1 MMLKEGN
8 LHLNAIRS
16 IANETGFTEKD
27 VCSLYMMTL
36 ETLTKQARI
45 KDYLTVLVIKEVK
58 NMLVKSKESGR

>member
-8 LHLNAIRS
+8 RHLNAIRS
-16 IANETGFTEKD
+16 IAKETGFTEKD
-27 VCSLYMMTL
+27 VCSLYRMTL

-45 KDYLTVLVIKEVK
+45 KDYLMVLVIKRGK

>member
-1 MMLKEGN
+1 MRQKDGN
-8 LHLNAIRS
+8 LQLDVIRN
-16 IANETGFTEKD
+16 IARETGFTEKD
-27 VCSLYMMTL
+27 VCSLYLMTL